1 MIITNVNCTMTST
14 GDALSFLKKEIES
27 FSSHEVEIEL
37 DNIGSIVIGNTLD
50 LGGMHFK
57 VDKIKGNKV
66 YGHTIIQPLTVE
78 VK

>member
-1 MIITNVNCTMTST
+1 MTIASGNCTITAT

-27 FSSHEVEIEL
+27 FNSHKVEVEL
-37 DNIGSIVIGNTLD
+37 DDIGSIVVGNKLNF
-50 LGGMHFK
+50 GEIHFK